1 MDRIYSRSRSL
12 GASCLGTGTAL
23 DATMHPVRNRGTT
36 KTQMLSQKA
45 KYALRAAIM
54 LAERA
59 DQPDTTSWVLIAE
72 IAERENIPRKFL
84 EAILVELRN
93 HGLLES
99 RRGKNGGYRL
109 AKPLDRIAFGDVIRL
124 IDGPLAPIRCASR
137 SQFQP
142 CEDCA
147 DVGTC
152 SIRWAMLKA
161 RDAMASVLDAW
172 TLADAVNQRRATG
185 VIPLDFAV

>member
-1 MDRIYSRSRSL
+1 MDRIYSRNRSVREPRR
-12 GASCLGTGTAL
+12 GTGTDP
-23 DATMHPVRNRGTT
+23 DAKPNPVRNRDAT

-54 LAERA
+54 LAEHA
-59 DQPDTTSWVLIAE
+59 DQPDSSPWVLIAD

-84 EAILVELRN
+84 EAILVEMRN
-93 HGLLES
+93 QGLLES

-109 AKPLDRIAFGDVIRL
+109 AKPLDRVAFGDVIRL

-137 SQFQP
+137 TQFQP

-147 DVGTC
+147 DVSAC

-172 TLADAVNQRRATG
+172 TLADAVSQRRSAG